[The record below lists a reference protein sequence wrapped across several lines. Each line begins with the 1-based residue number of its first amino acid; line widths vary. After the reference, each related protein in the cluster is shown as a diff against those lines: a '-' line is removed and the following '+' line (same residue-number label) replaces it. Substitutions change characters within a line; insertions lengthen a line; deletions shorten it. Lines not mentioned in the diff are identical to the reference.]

1 MFDTQM
7 AEKRRIEEGAQALQ
21 RKMIMASQLIGGL
34 AGERVRWT
42 DDSNNF
48 RYVIIHKLFFFCF

>member
-1 MFDTQM
+1 M